1 MKYERGEK
9 PTSYKLKVLILIFL
23 ISSILFAQF
32 QKELP
37 EAFAKRTKWWREAK
51 FGMFIHW
58 GIYAVPADSTDLEG
72 RKIVGEW
79 FMHNK
84 KMQVSEYEKFAK
96 QFNPVKFNAREWVRM
111 AKEAGMK
118 YIVITSKHHDGFCM
132 FDSDLTD
139 YNIVK
144 GTPFGRDPLKELA
157 KECKH
162 QGIRLGF
169 YYSILDWHHPD
180 YLPRRPWEKDVR
192 PEKGADLNLYID
204 YMKGQLKEL
213 LTKYDQVAVLWF
225 DGWWEHNAEELR
237 SSEVNSFV
245 RSLQPDILINDR
257 NHLPEDFSTPE
268 QTIPARAMPGGRLW
282 ETCMTINDT
291 WGYAKNDK
299 NWKPA
304 KDLIRKLCDIAHKG
318 GNFLLNVGPTAEG
331 TFPEPVVERLKKIGE
346 WMKVNGESIYGTTQC
361 PFRKLSFDGRCT
373 VKGNILYLHVFQ
385 WPERDLK
392 LEGLETK
399 VLSARTL
406 SDIKKLKFRVEH
418 VEKEGGMKVL
428 YISKPKNL
436 DPAVTVV
443 KLTLAGKPVV
453 KEVLEVIK
461 PDENEKIICHARD
474 AELHGSYIRYEYGD
488 GKDNIGFWTNASDY
502 ATWNIFVPEKG
513 RYKIIFTYACPPE
526 NAGSKVKIEIEEG
539 EGAETII
546 EATPSWKDFNDYF
559 IGELILPHGT
569 HVFSVRVIEM
579 PKGAVM
585 NLQKVVLEPVK

>member
-1 MKYERGEK
+1 MYYR
-9 PTSYKLKVLILIFL
+9 LKFLIPIFL
-23 ISSILFAQF
+23 ISNILFAQF
-32 QKELP
+32 RKESP
-37 EAFAKRTKWWREAK
+37 EEFAKRTKWWKEAK

-72 RKIVGEW
+72 RKVAGEW

-84 KMQVSEYEKFAK
+84 KMQVSEYEKFAS
-96 QFNPVKFNAREWVRM
+96 QLNPVNFNAHEWVRM

-132 FDSDLTD
+132 FDTKLTD

-144 GTPFGRDPLKELA
+144 ATPFGRDPLKELA
-157 KECKH
+157 KECKR
-162 QGIRLGF
+162 QGLKLGF
-169 YYSILDWHHPD
+169 YYSIMDWHHPD
-180 YLPRRPWEKDVR
+180 YLPRRPWERGVR
-192 PEKGADLNLYID
+192 PEEGADLNRYIE

-213 LTKYDQVAVLWF
+213 LTNYGPIAVLWF

-268 QTIPARAMPGGRLW
+268 QTIPAGAMPGGRLW

-291 WGYAKNDK
+291 WGYAKNDE

-304 KDLIRKLCDIAHKG
+304 EDLIRKLCDIAHKG

-331 TFPEPVVERLKKIGE
+331 TFPEPIVERLKKIGE

-373 VKGNILYLHVFQ
+373 VKGNVLYLHVFN
-385 WPERDLK
+385 WPEGDLM
-392 LEGLETK
+392 LEGLDTE
-399 VLSARTL
+399 VLNACAL
-406 SDIKKLKFRVEH
+406 SDRKKLKVSSELIKNDSRKIF
-418 VEKEGGMKVL
+418 
-428 YISKPKNL
+428 YISKPRHL

-443 KLTLAGKPVV
+443 KLTLKGKPQV

-461 PDENEKIICHARD
+461 PDESGKIVCYARD

-513 RYKIIFTYACPPE
+513 RYRVLVTYACPQE
-526 NAGSKVKIEIEEG
+526 NAGSRVILGIEG
-539 EGAETII
+539 NGKI
-546 EATPSWKDFNDYF
+546 EATVESTSSWADFKDYF
-559 IGELILPHGT
+559 IGELLLTPGQQ
-569 HVFSVRVIEM
+569 VFSVRVIEM

-585 NLQKVVLEPVK
+585 NLQKVVLEPVR

>member
-1 MKYERGEK
+1 MFYR
-9 PTSYKLKVLILIFL
+9 LKILIPIFL
-23 ISSILFAQF
+23 ISNILFAQSR
-32 QKELP
+32 KESP
-37 EAFAKRTKWWREAK
+37 EEFAKRTKWWKEAK

-72 RKIVGEW
+72 RKVAGEW

-84 KMQVSEYEKFAK
+84 KMQVSEYEKFAS
-96 QFNPVKFNAREWVRM
+96 QFNPVNFNAHEWVRM

-132 FDSDLTD
+132 FDTKLTD

-144 GTPFGRDPLKELA
+144 ATPFGRDPLKELA
-157 KECKH
+157 KECKR
-162 QGIRLGF
+162 QGLKLGF
-169 YYSILDWHHPD
+169 YYSIMDWHHPD
-180 YLPRRPWEKDVR
+180 YLPRRLWEKGVR
-192 PEKGADLNLYID
+192 SEEGADLNRYIE

-213 LTKYDQVAVLWF
+213 LTNYGPIAILWF
-225 DGWWEHNAEELR
+225 DGGWEHNAEELR

-268 QTIPARAMPGGRLW
+268 QTIPAGAMPGGRLW

-291 WGYAKNDK
+291 WGYAKNDE

-304 KDLIRKLCDIAHKG
+304 EDLIRKLCDIAHKG

-331 TFPEPVVERLKKIGE
+331 TFPEPIVERLKKIGE
-346 WMKVNGESIYGTTQC
+346 WMKVNGESIYRTTQC

-373 VKGNILYLHVFQ
+373 VKGNVLYLHVFN
-385 WPERDLK
+385 WPEGDLM
-392 LEGLETK
+392 LEGLDTE
-399 VLSARTL
+399 VLNACAL
-406 SDIKKLKFRVEH
+406 SDKKKLKVSSELIKNDSRKIF
-418 VEKEGGMKVL
+418 
-428 YISKPKNL
+428 YISKPKHL

-443 KLTLAGKPVV
+443 KLTLKGKPQV

-461 PDENEKIICHARD
+461 PNESGKIVCYARD

-513 RYKIIFTYACPPE
+513 RYRVLVTYACPQE
-526 NAGSKVKIEIEEG
+526 NAGSRVTLGIEGNEK
-539 EGAETII
+539 I
-546 EATPSWKDFNDYF
+546 EATVEATSSWADFKDYF
-559 IGELILPHGT
+559 IGELLLPSGQQ
-569 HVFSVRVIEM
+569 VFSVRVIEM

-585 NLQKVVLEPVK
+585 NLQKVVLEPVR

>member
-1 MKYERGEK
+1 MFYR
-9 PTSYKLKVLILIFL
+9 LKILIPIFL
-23 ISSILFAQF
+23 ISNILFAQSR
-32 QKELP
+32 KESP
-37 EAFAKRTKWWREAK
+37 EEFAKRTKWWKEAK

-72 RKIVGEW
+72 RKVAGEW

-84 KMQVSEYEKFAK
+84 KMQVSEYEKFAS
-96 QFNPVKFNAREWVRM
+96 QFNPVNFNAHEWVRM

-132 FDSDLTD
+132 FDTKLTD

-144 GTPFGRDPLKELA
+144 ATPFGRDPLKELA
-157 KECKH
+157 KECKR
-162 QGIRLGF
+162 QGLKLGF
-169 YYSILDWHHPD
+169 YYSIMDWHHPD
-180 YLPRRPWEKDVR
+180 YLPRRLWEKGVR
-192 PEKGADLNLYID
+192 SEEGADLNRYIE

-213 LTKYDQVAVLWF
+213 LTNYGPIAILWF

-268 QTIPARAMPGGRLW
+268 QTIPAGAMPGGRLW

-291 WGYAKNDK
+291 WGYAKNDE

-304 KDLIRKLCDIAHKG
+304 EDLIRKLCDIAHKG

-331 TFPEPVVERLKKIGE
+331 TFPEPIVERLKKIGE

-373 VKGNILYLHVFQ
+373 VKGNVLYLHVFN
-385 WPERDLK
+385 WPEGDLM
-392 LEGLETK
+392 LEGLDTE
-399 VLSARTL
+399 VLNACAL
-406 SDIKKLKFRVEH
+406 SDKKKLKVSSELIKNDSRKIF
-418 VEKEGGMKVL
+418 
-428 YISKPKNL
+428 YISKPKHL

-443 KLTLAGKPVV
+443 KLTLKGKPQV

-461 PDENEKIICHARD
+461 PNESGKIVCYARD

-513 RYKIIFTYACPPE
+513 RYRVLVTYACPQE
-526 NAGSKVKIEIEEG
+526 NAGSRVTLGIEGNEK
-539 EGAETII
+539 I
-546 EATPSWKDFNDYF
+546 EATVEATSSWADFKDYF
-559 IGELILPHGT
+559 IGELLLPSGQQ
-569 HVFSVRVIEM
+569 VFSVRVIEM

-585 NLQKVVLEPVK
+585 NLQKVVLEPVR